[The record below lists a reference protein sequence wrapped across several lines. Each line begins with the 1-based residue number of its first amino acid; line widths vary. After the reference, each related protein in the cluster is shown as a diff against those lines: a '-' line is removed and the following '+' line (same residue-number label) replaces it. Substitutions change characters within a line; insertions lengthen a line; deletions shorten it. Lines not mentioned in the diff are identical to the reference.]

1 MIKFILEGS
10 IDVDNIDIKE
20 AKLTH
25 GELGL
30 EAKPPLLTEKNTP
43 TNPLALCNHQYQE
56 TLKKESVYN
65 LSV

>member
-30 EAKPPLLTEKNTP
+30 AAKPPLLTEKKIHQ

-65 LSV
+65 L

>member
-30 EAKPPLLTEKNTP
+30 EAKPPLLT
-43 TNPLALCNHQYQE
+43 LSLGD
-56 TLKKESVYN
+56 LK
-65 LSV
+65 LTI